1 MILRKS
7 AFQSKGISLAG
18 MLSNVDIYN
27 LSKPDIHRRAFATND
42 DILEAFSVLRIG
54 LRILINPKFFSHFV
68 TSTREKVFSDNTTPV
83 ENYSAVLS
91 FWSIT
96 RPLGEF
102 SDYVKKGSAYRS
114 DHQQENQC
122 YSPHVA
128 AKSATGRE
136 NPNTLRATQTP
147 KASFFVSDHYAHQ
160 ISGLVR
166 TVSMVASVGLS
177 SDRPVSFVSGILTPA
192 DVTANSE
199 RENSG
204 GDSLNTKEAAYM
216 LATTPTQKPSFIWL
230 IAAVRRDMP
239 TITAKIHHIAAETEK
254 EARRS
259 LAREHVCFFAGRIRT
274 GAHMLNYFR
283 VAGCATARSGE
294 LVEFVYIVDARSAI
308 SAKAEALNQ
317 ARNERLS
324 HIQITRVREVAA

>member
-1 MILRKS
+1 MIPRKS
-7 AFQSKGISLAG
+7 AFQSKGVSLAG

-27 LSKPDIHRRAFATND
+27 LSKPDIHRRAVATND
-42 DILEAFSVLRIG
+42 DILEAFSG
-54 LRILINPKFFSHFV
+54 LRILINPKFFSHFE
-68 TSTREKVFSDNTTPV
+68 TSTREKVFSENTTSV
-83 ENYSAVLS
+83 ENYSAILS
-91 FWSIT
+91 FWSIS
-96 RPLGEF
+96 RPSGEF
-102 SDYVKKGSAYRS
+102 SDCIKKGSAYRS

-128 AKSATGRE
+128 AKSATGRG

-166 TVSMVASVGLS
+166 TVSMVALVGLRS
-177 SDRPVSFVSGILTPA
+177 RRPVSFVSGISTPA
-192 DVTANSE
+192 NVTAISE
-199 RENSG
+199 RGNSG

-239 TITAKIHHIAAETEK
+239 TITAKIHHIAAETEQ

-259 LAREHVCFFAGRIRT
+259 LARDHVCFFAGRIRT
-274 GAHMLNYFR
+274 GGAH
-283 VAGCATARSGE
+283 A
-294 LVEFVYIVDARSAI
+294 
-308 SAKAEALNQ
+308 
-317 ARNERLS
+317 
-324 HIQITRVREVAA
+324 

>member
-18 MLSNVDIYN
+18 LLANINPQN
-27 LSKPDIHRRAFATND
+27 LIKPDIHRRAVATND
-42 DILEAFSVLRIG
+42 DILEAFSG
-54 LRILINPKFFSHFV
+54 LRILINPKFFSHFA

-83 ENYSAVLS
+83 ENYYAVLS
-91 FWSIT
+91 FRSIT
-96 RPLGEF
+96 RPSGEF

-128 AKSATGRE
+128 AKSATGICT
-136 NPNTLRATQTP
+136 PNTHRATQTP
-147 KASFFVSDHYAHQ
+147 KASFFVSNHYAHL

-166 TVSMVASVGLS
+166 TKSMVALVGLRS
-177 SDRPVSFVSGILTPA
+177 RRPVSFVSGSANPA
-192 DVTANSE
+192 DVTANHDICT
-199 RENSG
+199 SG

-239 TITAKIHHIAAETEK
+239 TITAKIHHIAAETEQ
-254 EARRS
+254 EARRI
-259 LAREHVCFFAGRIRT
+259 LARDHVCFFAGRIRT
-274 GAHMLNYFR
+274 GGAH
-283 VAGCATARSGE
+283 A
-294 LVEFVYIVDARSAI
+294 
-308 SAKAEALNQ
+308 
-317 ARNERLS
+317 
-324 HIQITRVREVAA
+324 

>member
-27 LSKPDIHRRAFATND
+27 LSKPDIHRRAVATND
-42 DILEAFSVLRIG
+42 DILEAFSG
-54 LRILINPKFFSHFV
+54 LRILINPKFFSHFE

-102 SDYVKKGSAYRS
+102 SDYVKKGSVYRS

-128 AKSATGRE
+128 AKSATGIE
-136 NPNTLRATQTP
+136 TPNTLRATQTP
-147 KASFFVSDHYAHQ
+147 KASFFVSDHHAHQ
-160 ISGLVR
+160 ISGLAR
-166 TVSMVASVGLS
+166 NESMVASVGLS
-177 SDRPVSFVSGILTPA
+177 SDRPVSFVSGSLNPA
-192 DVTANSE
+192 DVTANHDIE
-199 RENSG
+199 TSG

-216 LATTPTQKPSFIWL
+216 LATTPTQNPQFIWL

-259 LAREHVCFFAGRIRT
+259 LAQDHVCFFAGRT
-274 GAHMLNYFR
+274 GR
-283 VAGCATARSGE
+283 RGTTTATR
-294 LVEFVYIVDARSAI
+294 
-308 SAKAEALNQ
+308 
-317 ARNERLS
+317 
-324 HIQITRVREVAA
+324 

>member
-7 AFQSKGISLAG
+7 AFQSKGLSLAG

-27 LSKPDIHRRAFATND
+27 LSKPDIHRRAVATND
-42 DILEAFSVLRIG
+42 DILEAFSGLRIG
-54 LRILINPKFFSHFV
+54 LRILINPKFFSHFA

-239 TITAKIHHIAAETEK
+239 TITAKIHHIAAETEQ

-259 LAREHVCFFAGRIRT
+259 LARDHVCFFAGRIRT
-274 GAHMLNYFR
+274 GGAH
-283 VAGCATARSGE
+283 A
-294 LVEFVYIVDARSAI
+294 
-308 SAKAEALNQ
+308 
-317 ARNERLS
+317 
-324 HIQITRVREVAA
+324 

>member
-1 MILRKS
+1 MILNEPAAQKE
-7 AFQSKGISLAG
+7 AFNLAG
-18 MLSNVDIYN
+18 LLANVNPYN
-27 LSKPDIHRRAFATND
+27 LSKPDIHRRAVATND
-42 DILEAFSVLRIG
+42 DILEAFSGLRIG

-91 FWSIT
+91 FRSIT
-96 RPLGEF
+96 RPSGEF
-102 SDYVKKGSAYRS
+102 SDYVKKGSTYRS

-122 YSPHVA
+122 YSPSVA

-160 ISGLVR
+160 ISGLAR
-166 TVSMVASVGLS
+166 TVSMVALVGLRS
-177 SDRPVSFVSGILTPA
+177 RRPVSFVSGILTPA

-204 GDSLNTKEAAYM
+204 GDSLNTKEAAIM
-216 LATTPTQKPSFIWL
+216 ATTPTQKPQFIWI

-239 TITAKIHHIAAETEK
+239 TITAKIHHIAAETEQ
-254 EARRS
+254 EARRI
-259 LAREHVCFFAGRIRT
+259 LARDHVCFFAGRIR
-274 GAHMLNYFR
+274 L
-283 VAGCATARSGE
+283 
-294 LVEFVYIVDARSAI
+294 
-308 SAKAEALNQ
+308 
-317 ARNERLS
+317 
-324 HIQITRVREVAA
+324 EVAA

>member
-1 MILRKS
+1 MYANVNANDSAKPKRYKPETGGILPQM
-7 AFQSKGISLAG
+7 ADVVEWIATAD
-18 MLSNVDIYN
+18 N
-27 LSKPDIHRRAFATND
+27 RATWTF
-42 DILEAFSVLRIG
+42 E
-54 LRILINPKFFSHFV
+54 
-68 TSTREKVFSDNTTPV
+68 TSTRKDE
-83 ENYSAVLS
+83 
-91 FWSIT
+91 
-96 RPLGEF
+96 GEF
-102 SDYVKKGSAYRS
+102 SESIKKGSAYRS

-239 TITAKIHHIAAETEK
+239 TITAKIHHIAAETEQ
-254 EARRS
+254 EARRT
-259 LAREHVCFFAGRIRT
+259 LVRDHVCFFAGRIRT
-274 GAHMLNYFR
+274 GGAH
-283 VAGCATARSGE
+283 A
-294 LVEFVYIVDARSAI
+294 
-308 SAKAEALNQ
+308 
-317 ARNERLS
+317 
-324 HIQITRVREVAA
+324 

>member
-1 MILRKS
+1 MPAVQNK
-7 AFQSKGISLAG
+7 AFPLAG
-18 MLSNVDIYN
+18 LMCTLRGIAHAHEGKAGITVPANAS
-27 LSKPDIHRRAFATND
+27 SSFSRRGDEESF
-42 DILEAFSVLRIG
+42 E
-54 LRILINPKFFSHFV
+54 
-68 TSTREKVFSDNTTPV
+68 TSTRTKINWGSLREEDFSIITTRGGKIFLTSPLDAG
-83 ENYSAVLS
+83 NLCNS
-91 FWSIT
+91 T
-96 RPLGEF
+96 RTREGEF
-102 SDYVKKGSAYRS
+102 SESIKKGSAYRS

-136 NPNTLRATQTP
+136 NPNTHRATQTP

-160 ISGLVR
+160 ISGLAR

-239 TITAKIHHIAAETEK
+239 TITAKIHHIAAETEQ

-259 LAREHVCFFAGRIRT
+259 LARDHVCFFAGRIRT
-274 GAHMLNYFR
+274 GGAH
-283 VAGCATARSGE
+283 A
-294 LVEFVYIVDARSAI
+294 
-308 SAKAEALNQ
+308 
-317 ARNERLS
+317 
-324 HIQITRVREVAA
+324 